1 MTQEKYS
8 KGIEEFIRFLNSCK
22 EAYNISLSTQEETEA
37 MTQDLLHCLEL
48 EDNTYHQ
55 QAKLGRTISQIRK
68 ERRSAKYTIQQLQPV
83 IDWIDANQTT
93 IRGLEKLLGQVR
105 KEELKTNPELLC
117 YHDRT
122 DIVKQTL
129 GKEEK

>member
-1 MTQEKYS
+1 MTQEKFS
-8 KGIEEFIRFLNSCK
+8 KGLEEFIRYLNGCK
-22 EAYNISLSTQEETEA
+22 EAYNISVSTQEETEA

-55 QAKLGRTISQIRK
+55 QAKLGRTISQIIK

-83 IDWIDANQTT
+83 MDWIDANQTT

-105 KEELKTNPELLC
+105 KEELKTNPDLLC